1 MNASKITSL
10 ILSASLIVL
19 TACNEEY
26 IPAPIYTADET
37 WAVGQDISNDGPYQM
52 FDRCAVIG
60 ITNRLRTFVRG
71 TDGSLVDDEAT
82 INSGTIY
89 NDFYYGPNLNNQ
101 TLLGSTT
108 ESLQWTIPYLY
119 TYEHSAY
126 YPVGTQLWQM
136 DYATMD
142 LYFQDLQLDYPYAS
156 DYAYTDFDAGTFS
169 CFYYYNVMIYNGN
182 YTGNYP
188 GGRVAAP
195 EGIELRTITKRNG
208 SPIVDKN
215 GTAPKV
221 AVAKYDLIDDA
232 IATAKASGAKLNFN
246 NRAEFLNFLKA
257 SKGRALNAS
266 EKTALASVS
275 RVVVKNRKAVG
286 EIAKKYNGKI
296 EKMVFSP
303 EFSKLPAG
311 LKASL
316 NSMYE
321 FSKRVK

>member
-1 MNASKITSL
+1 MNASKITNWV
-10 ILSASLIVL
+10 LSASLIAF

-26 IPAPIYTADET
+26 IAPVVYTPDAT
-37 WAVGQDISNDGPYQM
+37 WAVGQDISNDGPYAM

-89 NDFYYGPNLNNQ
+89 NDFYYGPNLSNQ
-101 TLLGSTT
+101 TLLGSTQ

-142 LYFQDLQLDYPYAS
+142 LYFQNLQLDYPYAS

-169 CFYYYNVMIYNGN
+169 CFYYYNVMVYNGD

-195 EGIELRTITKRNG
+195 EGIEVRSIKKRNG

-221 AVAKYDLIDDA
+221 AVAKYDLIEDA
-232 IATAKASGAKLNFN
+232 ITTAKASGATLPFA
-246 NRAEFLNFLKA
+246 NRAQFLSFLKA
-257 SKGRALNAS
+257 TKGRGLNAS
-266 EKTALASVS
+266 EKTALSSVS
-275 RVVVKNRKAVG
+275 KVVVKNRKAVG
-286 EIAKKYNGKI
+286 VLAKKYDGKI
-296 EKMVFSP
+296 EKMVLSP
-303 EFSKLPAG
+303 EFATLPAG
-311 LKASL
+311 LKTSL
-316 NSMYE
+316 NNMYN